1 MPFWYNPTPAIHG
14 SLWPRWGRFNPQ
26 LLCIASSILMHWF
39 PQNKR
44 RKFPFWTMPHHHFY
58 VCVPPNN
65 YKTKKSSRVTN
76 KHLERT
82 SKSTPTPSTLVPA
95 NIRTFSI
102 PSDDWLDVQRPKS
115 ALLNCLFL
123 LMNFWRPVDH
133 VLVAVA
139 TPDLPPSILLL
150 SNYNPR
156 SEHHQIPSYGYQRRT
171 SLEGGKIVPPKLIS
185 PTWYIIR
192 RSRCCKGTQPPMMMK
207 DGGTMSK
214 SSCNVQNDLP
224 FVDYYIAIYRPL
236 NTLKCDWVTK

>member
-1 MPFWYNPTPAIHG
+1 
-14 SLWPRWGRFNPQ
+14 
-26 LLCIASSILMHWF
+26 MHWF
-39 PQNKR
+39 PQNRR

-58 VCVPPNN
+58 VCVHPNN

-192 RSRCCKGTQPPMMMK
+192 RARCCKGTHSHRWWWRM
-207 DGGTMSK
+207 GER
-214 SSCNVQNDLP
+214 CQNQVAT
-224 FVDYYIAIYRPL
+224 FRIAFHWSTTTLQFI
-236 NTLKCDWVTK
+236 THWISLKCDWVTK